1 MAVARPSVTGG
12 VAHGGGCA
20 TSSCATDGVAL
31 GSSGDGHDDG
41 EAAAA
46 SPPWARP
53 RGERR
58 HGLVGQL
65 ALLAVGAAAA
75 VLTGAATA
83 TEQQPL
89 QRELAAAAVAAP
101 PVLLLD
107 GGLLGRESMPALPL
121 LGAAGHAAPYSGADF
136 GDLDGGLRQTT
147 AGGTQPPFPFG
158 LSNGQ
163 SSVTLV
169 QVNGS
174 AETTI
179 TYFFRPEA
187 GLTLDDYD
195 RVFTSSDT
203 GVLVPTAD
211 VSVAEAILDN
221 STGSPVYNLTLSFD
235 FSRFVGQAQFTFD
248 LVARE
253 TGEPVP
259 GSSPSQT
266 DFTISGLTFYTES
279 TTTTTPTDGGA
290 PVVSLNREVV
300 GGDGQPLSIDWESA
314 VNRPQV
320 SLNVFIQYVN
330 GSNSTVTSGGGDGGS
345 GGGGGQL
352 PLPLSD
358 IDFSFGRQPPGNG
371 VVPGGPASP
380 VAHDADACLIDG
392 GTWNGSTV
400 QLAAGCGIGFA
411 DNDGVQLGITLQPY
425 RPGPTQLVFK
435 WPELT
440 DGTELDDTQFETY
453 VDVQVTGTPPPAVLA
468 ISPSSALVPEGDE
481 DVALTVLNTQP
492 NMTFSVL
499 VGGQFE
505 FSQASGAG
513 SYVDRGD
520 GMQTVTVVSSPGEG
534 SNLSWTVTVTTTPA
548 PDDTGVPGT
557 PVVVDAVDLT
567 RPPFLFNYLNANVTL
582 DGISPNSGPE
592 EGGTIV
598 TLTGN
603 FPDFDK
609 DGTGEILF
617 NNRPIGPEYII
628 SGNDNTIVF
637 RVPPRVE
644 VGAGFTY
651 AVSVEVG
658 KYQSAPLLFT
668 FIQAQPSLSIL
679 VTGGSFDLGNNRYNI
694 GRCNNAIFRAILDAG
709 TFSQTPTFSWR
720 LLDTFQTDAGGI
732 DVLPEVVAASTTSE
746 LGSVVN
752 VSSQTLLIPWES
764 WPAQNR
770 VYELVVAVTTRF
782 NVTEVTS
789 IFVRHGTAD
798 LIGVTLV
805 DPVPRS
811 LVLPDLPLQVEAKIG
826 TPTCL
831 GLTEIDEEVTYNWTW
846 QGDVFSFTYQ
856 STAANKNNTTPTL
869 LGREFNVPQ
878 ADLTYGTFSISL
890 VAYFTAN
897 QTVRGSDNALVRI
910 VPAPL
915 LSRINNGEE
924 GRTISAASAL
934 ELTGANSYDPDMTH
948 VDGESGTGAGIQY
961 AWSCVTAQSADGFVG
976 LRNTSAPCPA
986 ELLPAGT
993 TAESFSVSA
1002 DALGSVRQ
1010 DTEQFVRYGLVVRK
1024 ASIST
1029 LLNGTDVVIQ
1039 RQSTES
1045 VVTYRLDP
1053 DSALRFEQLSAIDI
1067 TSNQSDAVVARR
1079 INYFEDVIIRP
1090 QAVDEATR
1098 WTYQLLEPDENARQF
1113 LALPSTRIPFAGY
1126 WGNNPND
1133 LFTREPLGLRAG
1145 ALLPNTDYVLAVIYN
1160 TPGFEQ
1166 NTALVRLRTTEAPQ
1180 VRFPPLAQTQG
1191 TDQSIFYAS
1200 AGASYE
1206 SAEFK
1211 FYFIATD
1218 ADGTDFCLDGCSGLP
1233 FVQFQLKTSGEYTVR
1248 VEMYDA
1254 EGRSLLAM
1262 AMNEDPIVVRSSVPL
1277 GADLTVFTEAID
1289 RSFKTGDHAGY
1300 EMLGVDLAKHILL
1313 SGGTNQTVDSEILA
1327 NYTAGL
1333 ERVAGNA
1340 VPNTVQSANY
1350 INTASFLARLTP
1362 DTGVVYD
1369 EQTLYKLVNITRHAI
1384 LRTPD
1389 SQVLR
1394 VIETL
1399 TAFYNTTPE
1408 LVLYHQA
1415 GGTTR
1420 RRLLQEPE
1428 GTDRVQ
1434 AIWIDLYKWLEDS
1447 IILGGLKTTSCGFV
1461 ASFSTANVDGTGTFA
1476 GGLSSSRQLRSTRRD
1491 WGYSL
1496 RQQQGEREQ
1505 TRGEIVI
1512 APNATVPV
1520 QLPERLDPVVL
1531 VVGHTCNAEQGS
1543 RLQVGDATFTWC
1555 ADLFQGGTDN
1565 LFMSLA
1571 VSPDFVYLSNI
1582 QGGKPSYSDHL
1593 VTTHVSRLDGN
1604 MLTDA
1609 ALPIDKC
1616 YAVDV
1621 PLNQEAVSG
1630 LVADPDEVA
1639 RTSITTSAVDLDTIT
1654 MHDGLYEHLSA
1665 DAATPAAMNASWTRW
1680 AAGSDRL
1687 PGAVELDA
1695 TLPAVPVTRQVIGDI
1710 NGLNLYPEKPY
1721 AVRDPAIFSYYN
1733 PRTDSRSQTEVIVI
1747 PSSAVRQA
1755 GDDAGATEVADNALG
1770 RVFARI
1776 TSDVTGPWVVG
1787 ERALWLGGSFLLEG
1801 FALTAWQIAAIV
1813 LGLLFFI
1820 IVAIMA
1826 SWTVATRYFF
1836 VIGAPPPMTED
1847 MVYLERDV
1855 YGRGT
1860 VIDMNDDTGFAVT
1873 GGYEY
1878 TDDATARSML
1888 GPAAFTVG
1896 PAGGESEV
1904 PAGASYEMEDGDD
1917 ASEVAAGD
1925 GLDTDSDDAGD
1936 DGDDDS
1942 DSIAPSATSV
1952 DSAVLSAA
1960 GGSMSAAAA
1969 AAPAPS
1975 GSDMGDIG
1983 SVREGSQLSE
1993 LASDP
1998 QRAP

>member
-1 MAVARPSVTGG
+1 M
-12 VAHGGGCA
+12 
-20 TSSCATDGVAL
+20 
-31 GSSGDGHDDG
+31 
-41 EAAAA
+41 
-46 SPPWARP
+46 
-53 RGERR
+53 
-58 HGLVGQL
+58 
-65 ALLAVGAAAA
+65 
-75 VLTGAATA
+75 
-83 TEQQPL
+83 
-89 QRELAAAAVAAP
+89 
-101 PVLLLD
+101 LLD
-107 GGLLGRESMPALPL
+107 GGLLGQENLPTLPL
-121 LGAAGHAAPYSGADF
+121 LGGAAGAAPYSGADYN
-136 GDLDGGLRQTT
+136 DLDGGLRQTT
-147 AGGTQPPFPFG
+147 EGGTQPPFPFG

-163 SSVTLV
+163 SSVTLL

-187 GLTLDDYD
+187 GLTLEDYD
-195 RVFTSSDT
+195 RVFLSSDT

-235 FSRFVGQAQFTFD
+235 FSRFVGQTQFTFD
-248 LVARE
+248 LVNRE

-259 GSSPSQT
+259 GSSPSRT
-266 DFTISGLTFYTES
+266 NFTISGLTLYTE
-279 TTTTTPTDGGA
+279 TTTTSTPTDGGP
-290 PVVSLNREVV
+290 PVVTVNREVV
-300 GGDGQPLSIDWESA
+300 GGDGQPLTIDWETA
-314 VNRPQV
+314 ANRPQV
-320 SLNVFIQYVN
+320 SLIGFIQYVN
-330 GSNSTVTSGGGDGGS
+330 GSNSTVTSSGGS
-345 GGGGGQL
+345 GQL
-352 PLPLSD
+352 VPLSD
-358 IDFSFGRQPPGNG
+358 IDFSFGRQPTGSG

-380 VAHDADACLIDG
+380 VAHDASGCAIDG
-392 GTWNGSTV
+392 GTWNGSAV
-400 QLAAGCGIGFA
+400 QLAPGCGIGFA
-411 DNDGVQLGITLQPY
+411 DNDGVHLGITLQPY
-425 RPGPTQLVFK
+425 RPGPVQLVFK

-440 DGTELDDTQFETY
+440 DGTELDDIQFETFI
-453 VDVQVTGTPPPAVLA
+453 DVEVTGTPPPAVVA
-468 ISPSSALVPEGDE
+468 ISPSSALAPEGDE
-481 DVALTVLNTQP
+481 DVTLTVLNTQP
-492 NMTFSVL
+492 NMTFNVL
-499 VGGQFE
+499 VGGEFE
-505 FSQASGAG
+505 FPQSQDAG

-520 GMQTVTVVSSPGEG
+520 GLQTVTVVSAPGEG
-534 SNLSWTVTVTTTPA
+534 NNLNWTVTVTITPA
-548 PDDTGVPGT
+548 PDTTGVPGT
-557 PVVVDAVDLT
+557 PVVVNAVDVT

-582 DGISPNSGPE
+582 NGISPNSGPE

-598 TLTGN
+598 TLTGD

-617 NNRPIGPEYII
+617 NNRPIGAEYII
-628 SGNDNTIVF
+628 SGNANTIVF

-644 VGAGFTY
+644 VGEGFTY
-651 AVSVEVG
+651 SVSVEVG
-658 KYQSAPLLFT
+658 KYQSAGLLFT

-679 VTGGSFDLGNNRYNI
+679 VTGGSFDSSNGRYNI
-694 GRCNNAIFRAILDAG
+694 GRCNNALFRAILDAG

-720 LLDTFQTDAGGI
+720 LLDTTQTDADGNSV
-732 DVLPEVVAASTTSE
+732 DVLPAVVAASSTSE
-746 LGSVVN
+746 LGPVVN
-752 VSSQTLLIPWES
+752 VSSQTLVIPWES

-770 VYELVVAVTTRF
+770 VYRLVVTVTTRF
-782 NVTEVTS
+782 GVTEVTS
-789 IFVRHGTAD
+789 ILVRQGTAD

-831 GLTEIDEEVTYNWTW
+831 GLTEIDEEITYDWTW
-846 QGDVFSFTYQ
+846 QGALYSFTYQ
-856 STAANKNNTTPTL
+856 STAATKNNTTPTL

-878 ADLTYGTFSISL
+878 ANLTYGTFRISL

-897 QTVRGSDNALVRI
+897 QTVRGSDSALVRI

-934 ELTGANSYDPDMTH
+934 ELTGANSYDPDMTFAEG
-948 VDGESGTGAGIQY
+948 VSGTGAGIQY
-961 AWSCVTAQSADGFVG
+961 TWSCVTAQSASGFVG
-976 LRNTSAPCPA
+976 PRNTSTPCPA

-1002 DALGSVRQ
+1002 DALSSVRRSTDQ
-1010 DTEQFVRYGLVVRK
+1010 YILYGLVVRK
-1024 ASIST
+1024 ASVST

-1039 RQSTES
+1039 RQSAQS
-1045 VVTYRLDP
+1045 VVTYRLIP
-1053 DSALRFEQLSAIDI
+1053 DSSLRFEPLSAIDI
-1067 TSNQSDAVVARR
+1067 TSNRSDVVVTRR

-1113 LALPSTRIPFAGY
+1113 LTLPSTRIPFAGY

-1145 ALLPNTDYVLAVIYN
+1145 ALLPNTDYVLAIIYN

-1180 VRFPPLAQTQG
+1180 VRFPPLVQTQG

-1218 ADGTDFCLDGCSGLP
+1218 SDGTDFCLDGCSGLP

-1262 AMNEDPIVVRSSVPL
+1262 AMNEDPIVVNSSVEL
-1277 GADLTVFTEAID
+1277 GANLTVFTEAIE

-1313 SGGTNQTVDSEILA
+1313 SGGTNQTIDSEILA

-1428 GTDRVQ
+1428 GTDRVHG
-1434 AIWIDLYKWLEDS
+1434 IWIDMYKWLEDS
-1447 IILGGLKTTSCGFV
+1447 VILGGLKTTSCGYV
-1461 ASFSTANVDGTGTFA
+1461 ATFSTANVNGTGTFA
-1476 GGLSSSRQLRSTRRD
+1476 GGLSPSRQLRSTRRD
-1491 WGYSL
+1491 WGYPV
-1496 RQQQGEREQ
+1496 RQRRGEREQ
-1505 TRGEIVI
+1505 VRGEIVI
-1512 APNATVPV
+1512 VPNATLPV
-1520 QLPERLDPVVL
+1520 QLPERLGPVVL
-1531 VVGHTCNAEQGS
+1531 AVGHMCNAEQGN
-1543 RLQVGDATFTWC
+1543 RLEVGDASFTWC
-1555 ADLFQGGTDN
+1555 PELFRGGIDN

-1593 VTTHVSRLDGN
+1593 VTTHVSRLNGN
-1604 MLTDA
+1604 MLVDS
-1609 ALPIDKC
+1609 ALQIDKC

-1630 LVADPDEVA
+1630 LVGDSNVVA
-1639 RTSITTSAVDLDTIT
+1639 RTSFTTTAMDLDTLA
-1654 MHDGLYEHLSA
+1654 MHGGHYEHLSA
-1665 DAATPAAMNASWTRW
+1665 DAMAPNVMNASWLRW
-1680 AAGSDRL
+1680 AADSERL
-1687 PGAVELDA
+1687 SGGVELDA
-1695 TLPAVPVTRQVIGDI
+1695 ALPAVPVTRQVIGDI
-1710 NGLNLYPEKPY
+1710 YGLNLYPEKPY
-1721 AVRDPAIFSYYN
+1721 DVRDPEIFSYYS
-1733 PRTDSRSQTEVIVI
+1733 PRTDSNSQTEVIAL
-1747 PSSAVRQA
+1747 PPGTARQA
-1755 GDDAGATEVADNALG
+1755 SDDAEATDATTSTPG
-1770 RVFARI
+1770 RVFARV

-1787 ERALWLGGSFLLEG
+1787 ERAIWLGGSFLLEG

-1860 VIDMNDDTGFAVT
+1860 VIDVNDDTGFAVT

-1888 GPAAFTVG
+1888 GPGAFAVG
-1896 PAGGESEV
+1896 PVGSMSDSEVQVGGETYEV
-1904 PAGASYEMEDGDD
+1904 EDGEG

-1925 GLDTDSDDAGD
+1925 GLDTDSDDGGGD
-1936 DGDDDS
+1936 DDSDS

-1952 DSAVLSAA
+1952 DSAMLSAA

-1969 AAPAPS
+1969 APAPS
-1975 GSDMGDIG
+1975 GSDLGDIG
-1983 SVREGSQLSE
+1983 SIREGSQLSDMS
-1993 LASDP
+1993 LDP
-1998 QRAP
+1998 QRAS